1 MDVWTKLLY
10 KTGLLMAWGARALWS
25 DKPPAT
31 NTPKNASP
39 YVFLITSTINT
50 SPRHLGANTSLVR
63 SVYSPDQRF
72 NQTLKT
78 IESIRQRVPDARVLL
93 LENSK
98 LLAYQQ
104 SVLESVCDQLILLSE
119 DNVAVGLRDGPNKG
133 AAEAY
138 LLMNAQLL
146 LKDCDF
152 KILFK
157 LSGRYVLSE
166 RFDRDRFPLDR
177 FGFLK
182 RDGVVSTRLYSV
194 PVNLRNHY
202 ERQLSAS
209 FLATRFGVSIE
220 DVISRGLKA
229 NQIKFLDPIGV
240 SGPLAVDSGVFI
252 DE

>member
-1 MDVWTKLLY
+1 MNRRTKIFY
-10 KTGLLMAWGARALWS
+10 KIGLLIAWGARALWS
-25 DKPPAT
+25 DKPRRTAKPINAT
-31 NTPKNASP
+31 P
-39 YVFLITSTINT
+39 YICLITSTINT
-50 SPRHLGANTSLVR
+50 SPRHLGENTSLVR

-93 LENSK
+93 LENST
-98 LLAYQQ
+98 LLAHQH
-104 SVLESVCDQLILLSE
+104 SVLESVCDQLILFSE
-119 DNVAVGLRDGPNKG
+119 DTVAVTLRDGRNKG

-138 LLMNAQLL
+138 LLMNALLL
-146 LKDCDF
+146 LKDYDF

-157 LSGRYVLSE
+157 LSGRYSLSE
-166 RFDRDRFPLDR
+166 RFDIERFPLDR

-182 RDGVVSTRLYSV
+182 SAGVVSTRLYSV
-194 PVNLRNHY
+194 PRNLCRLY

-220 DVISRGLKA
+220 DVIARGLKT
-229 NQIKFLDPIGV
+229 NQVKFLDPIGV

>member
-1 MDVWTKLLY
+1 MNAQTKILY
-10 KTGLLMAWGARALWS
+10 KLGLLTAWGARALWS
-25 DKPPAT
+25 DKGHTSAKSISA
-31 NTPKNASP
+31 NS
-39 YVFLITSTINT
+39 YIFLITSTINT
-50 SPRHLGANTSLVR
+50 SPRPLGENTSRVR
-63 SVYSPDQRF
+63 SAYSPDQRF
-72 NQTLKT
+72 KQTLKT
-78 IESIRQRVPDARVLL
+78 IESIRQRVPDALVLL

-98 LLAYQQ
+98 LLTHQH
-104 SVLESVCDQLILLSE
+104 SVLESVCDKLILFSE
-119 DNVAVGLRDGPNKG
+119 DNVAVTLRDGPNKG

-138 LLMNAQLL
+138 LLMNAQSLV
-146 LKDCDF
+146 KQYDC

-157 LSGRYVLSE
+157 LSGRYLLSE
-166 RFDRDRFPLDR
+166 RFDIDRFPVDR
-177 FGFLK
+177 FGFLE

-194 PVNLRNHY
+194 PGDLLKLY

-220 DVISRGLKA
+220 DVIARGLKT